1 MKIENRITRRILRK
15 FIVFGMKLFFSI
27 RKTLRYQNRF
37 RFETPCVIAFFHGRL
52 LPMLDELRGTHSVV
66 ITSGN
71 HVGASIAAVLISWG
85 FEIVYKSRRGERS
98 SLERLSEAIEEGKAV
113 IITPDGSRG
122 PRYVMK
128 AGAIVLAK
136 KTGVPLY
143 LVSPSY
149 RGFRLK
155 FSWDH
160 FLYPYPFA
168 KVTFRYRKMEIAP
181 DLNRMET
188 EQKIKEAEKI
198 LQDLSNPL
206 PHVSTAYHPPGES
219 LRPN

>member
-1 MKIENRITRRILRK
+1 VLVLRI
-15 FIVFGMKLFFSI
+15 FFSI

-37 RFETPCVIAFFHGRL
+37 SFETPCVIAFFHDKM
-52 LPMLDELRGTHSVV
+52 LPILDELKGTHSVV

-71 HVGASIAAVLISWG
+71 HVGASLSTVLISWG
-85 FEIVYKSRRGERS
+85 FDIVYKSRRGEKP
-98 SLERLSEAIEEGKAV
+98 SLDVLTEAIKEGKAV

-122 PRYVMK
+122 PRHVMK
-128 AGAIVLAK
+128 AGAVVLAK

-155 FSWDH
+155 FLWDH

-168 KVTFRYRKMEIAP
+168 RVTFRSRKIEIAP
-181 DLNRMET
+181 GLNRMET
-188 EQKIKEAEKI
+188 EQKIKETEKI

-206 PHVSTAYHPPGES
+206 PHVSTAYNPPGES